1 MVLDR
6 NENHDYDDVVE
17 LLMLGEVKAHL
28 KNGCLIDDN
37 LKQVGDNISIFFL
50 KLTWSIAS

>member
-28 KNGCLIDDN
+28 KKGCLIDDN